1 MNFEVPRFTVW
12 PFRSHTIRS
21 ITRLSTEHK
30 PLSNWADK
38 VLNQQTH
45 SSGNKLRHSALK
57 YDVNLFQ
64 YRAFHYPWTTE
75 DCNQIVLCNFKPRDK
90 LFPMYSIFFFF
101 FFLRPKTFNQ
111 TFFFFFFFS
120 ICRPPTAMQM
130 TGTNSLYLQFVW
142 FSITMQADKQGWNFE
157 TKNEISVA
165 FNSEYHPNASWQN
178 KSKENILVVLYIVD
192 VSYFLS
198 AMKHL
203 WS

>member
-111 TFFFFFFFS
+111 TFFSFFFS
-120 ICRPPTAMQM
+120 PSAGHPLPCKWLAQIPCTS
-130 TGTNSLYLQFVW
+130 GLFDLVSLCKLTNKV
-142 FSITMQADKQGWNFE
+142 
-157 TKNEISVA
+157 EILK
-165 FNSEYHPNASWQN
+165 PRM
-178 KSKENILVVLYIVD
+178 KSQ
-192 VSYFLS
+192 
-198 AMKHL
+198 
-203 WS
+203 